1 MECGIMEK
9 KISLVYENDEYTI
22 LVNSTIVNKEKDFE
36 KSVDKFNKIINDNKS
51 LNTRSWESILDG
63 LKELYDEK
71 VEINNEYR
79 TLTFKSMK
87 YFYNTGKTFYIKNE
101 QINELSGSYNLF
113 YYGLKMILK
122 GKVKSC
128 EELLEFLTKVLENK
142 AVYTINDVAI
152 RVSSPKFNYGFA
164 EYDYINNKIDK
175 GTSIES
181 GDFEK
186 FKEYVLD
193 RLM

>member
-1 MECGIMEK
+1 MEK
-9 KISLVYENDEYTI
+9 KISLVYENDKYTI
-22 LVNSTIVNKEKDFE
+22 LVNNTIVNEEKDFE
-36 KSVDKFNKIINDNKS
+36 KSVDKFNKVINDNKS

-63 LKELYDEK
+63 LKDLYDEK
-71 VEINNEYR
+71 VEINSEYM
-79 TLTFKSMK
+79 TLTFESMK
-87 YFYNTGKTFYIKNE
+87 YFYNTGKTFYIKSE

-128 EELLEFLTKVLENK
+128 EELLEFLIKVLENK

-175 GTSIES
+175 GTSTKS

>member
-1 MECGIMEK
+1 MEK
-9 KISLVYENDEYTI
+9 KISLIYENDEYTI
-22 LVNSTIVNKEKDFE
+22 LVNDTIVNSEKDFE
-36 KSVDKFNKIINDNKS
+36 KSVDKFNKVINDNKS

-63 LKELYDEK
+63 LKDLYDEK

-79 TLTFKSMK
+79 TLAFESMK

-122 GKVKSC
+122 EKVKSC

-152 RVSSPKFNYGFA
+152 RISSPKFNYGFA
-164 EYDYINNKIDK
+164 EYDYINNKIDE
-175 GTSIES
+175 GTSIKS

>member
-1 MECGIMEK
+1 MEK
-9 KISLVYENDEYTI
+9 KISLIYENDEYTI
-22 LVNSTIVNKEKDFE
+22 LVNDTIVNSEKDFE
-36 KSVDKFNKIINDNKS
+36 KSVDKFNKVINDNKS

-63 LKELYDEK
+63 LKDLYDEK

-79 TLTFKSMK
+79 TLAFESMK

-122 GKVKSC
+122 EKVKSC

-152 RVSSPKFNYGFA
+152 RVSSPKFNYGFS
-164 EYDYINNKIDK
+164 EYNYINNKIDK

-181 GDFEK
+181 GDFKK

>member
-87 YFYNTGKTFYIKNE
+87 YFYNTGK
-101 QINELSGSYNLF
+101 SY
-113 YYGLKMILK
+113 
-122 GKVKSC
+122 
-128 EELLEFLTKVLENK
+128 
-142 AVYTINDVAI
+142 
-152 RVSSPKFNYGFA
+152 
-164 EYDYINNKIDK
+164 
-175 GTSIES
+175 
-181 GDFEK
+181 
-186 FKEYVLD
+186 
-193 RLM
+193 